1 MVPAQTKR
9 VGVRIVL
16 SMRFQFR
23 TLILL
28 VLLSVSACA
37 QVAESPSI
45 SQKKQATTPATA
57 ASAPTATPPPR
68 LPADKSKFAIILSG
82 VGGEEAYSQQF
93 AKWATSLQATL
104 IERLGFDEKQTLLL
118 IEKPGE
124 GQLRSTAEE
133 VRKAF
138 ATVRGAVKPDDAL
151 FVFMIGH
158 GSYDGK
164 QSKFLLVGPDL
175 TATDY
180 VTLLKSV
187 GTRRVV
193 VINMSSASGDFVK
206 PLSTSGWIS
215 VTATRSGQE
224 QNATRFPEF
233 FIGALGNTEADLD
246 KNGRVSVLEAFEYAV
261 KATAGWFEQQG
272 RLATEHALID
282 DNGDGIGHQKAEAGD
297 GGLAKATFFDSL
309 PQQQAGGDAELAK
322 LFGERM
328 RLEGQI
334 EQLKARKDKMQL
346 EEYENELERLLIE
359 LANLN
364 QRVRARQK

>member
-1 MVPAQTKR
+1 
-9 VGVRIVL
+9 
-16 SMRFQFR
+16 MRFQFQSVM
-23 TLILL
+23 LV

-37 QVAESPSI
+37 QGIESP
-45 SQKKQATTPATA
+45 QKKQVTPVTPA
-57 ASAPTATPPPR
+57 ASAPTAAPTPR

-82 VGGEEAYSQQF
+82 VGGEESYSTQF
-93 AKWATSLQATL
+93 ARWATTLQSTL
-104 IERLGFDEKQTLLL
+104 IERLGFDDKQTLLL

-138 ATVRGAVKPDDAL
+138 ATVRSAAKPDDAL

-158 GSYDGK
+158 GSSDGK
-164 QSKFLLVGPDL
+164 QSKLSLVGPDL

-180 VTLLKSV
+180 VGLLKSV

-193 VINMSSASGDFVK
+193 IVNMTSASGDFVK
-206 PLSTSGWIS
+206 PLSTEGWIT
-215 VTATRSGQE
+215 VTATKSGQE

-233 FIGALGNTEADLD
+233 FIVALGNAEADLD
-246 KNGRVSVLEAFEYAV
+246 KNGRVSVLEAFEYAI
-261 KATAGWFEQQG
+261 KTTAAWYEQQG
-272 RLATEHALID
+272 RLATEHAMID
-282 DNGDGIGHQKAEAGD
+282 DNGDGVGHPKAEAGD

-322 LFGERM
+322 LFSERM

-334 EQLKARKDKMQL
+334 EQLKTRKDKMQL
-346 EEYENELERLLIE
+346 EQFENELERLLIE
-359 LANLN
+359 LADLN
-364 QRVRARQK
+364 KRVRSRQK